1 MPSMADFSPEP
12 WPGHQQGQAF
22 PTPGRRLGP
31 VAREFAQFGPGSL
44 ALWCHLPVL
53 ALLTPQSLSYTWPG
67 CSRKVQAWGEAMAL
81 SFQEEM
87 SPWVKKLDQ
96 AEP

>member
-1 MPSMADFSPEP
+1 MSPE
-12 WPGHQQGQAF
+12 G
-22 PTPGRRLGP
+22 L
-31 VAREFAQFGPGSL
+31 AQFGPGSL
-44 ALWCHLPVL
+44 ALRCHPPVS

-67 CSRKVQAWGEAMAL
+67 CSRKVQAWDEAMAL

-87 SPWVKKLDQ
+87 SPWMKQLAQ